1 MSKRYF
7 AVGIFIVTGATLFA
21 LGIFLV
27 GNRHEAFSRN
37 LIIYSDFSDLDGLT
51 KGSKVRVAGMDAGQ
65 VVGIGVPDSPT
76 SPFHVQ
82 MRISERLHGLVR
94 EDSVVTIDTEGVV
107 GETFL
112 SIHPGSPG
120 AAVAPPNS
128 TIRSKPGVNI
138 SDLMDHGLVVM
149 DDADVS
155 LKQLSSKINV
165 SLDGVNLA
173 VNNANDL
180 LIGLKEGKGPAGLLL
195 SDERVAAQI
204 RDTMTNVQST
214 ASNLNQTAVRV
225 NGMVQDIERRQLPQ
239 KVDETMTQV
248 RAASTEANDT
258 MQEVH
263 QSLKQA
269 LGPGVDGVTAA
280 QNISETLTNVN
291 AATGNMAEDT
301 EAIKHNFFFKGFFNR
316 RGYYSL
322 TTMSPNEYRRSKL
335 FINAGGQRT
344 WLSADALFQVDS
356 HGIEGLS
363 PKGKQAIDEA
373 VAGYGDSF
381 FQHPVVVEGYSERG
395 DLADQL
401 ALSYGRAS
409 LVRLY
414 LQARFPFVAKDLG
427 LMPLSSTPPPGLGH
441 ERWSGVCISV
451 AEKK

>member
-165 SLDGVNLA
+165 SLDGVNLRQQCERPFDWA
-173 VNNANDL
+173 
-180 LIGLKEGKGPAGLLL
+180 EGRKR
-195 SDERVAAQI
+195 SR
-204 RDTMTNVQST
+204 
-214 ASNLNQTAVRV
+214 
-225 NGMVQDIERRQLPQ
+225 
-239 KVDETMTQV
+239 
-248 RAASTEANDT
+248 RAAS
-258 MQEVH
+258 Q
-263 QSLKQA
+263 
-269 LGPGVDGVTAA
+269 
-280 QNISETLTNVN
+280 
-291 AATGNMAEDT
+291 
-301 EAIKHNFFFKGFFNR
+301 
-316 RGYYSL
+316 
-322 TTMSPNEYRRSKL
+322 
-335 FINAGGQRT
+335 
-344 WLSADALFQVDS
+344 
-356 HGIEGLS
+356 
-363 PKGKQAIDEA
+363 
-373 VAGYGDSF
+373 
-381 FQHPVVVEGYSERG
+381 
-395 DLADQL
+395 
-401 ALSYGRAS
+401 
-409 LVRLY
+409 
-414 LQARFPFVAKDLG
+414 
-427 LMPLSSTPPPGLGH
+427 
-441 ERWSGVCISV
+441 
-451 AEKK
+451 